1 MTDYAT
7 SQAAPRSGVKFKH
20 ILLLLLIA
28 FIGGGIATWWL
39 AKEYGYLDQPTAVT
53 SNDASSASMAPADSN
68 VLPVLP
74 SGSTGG
80 EIDSRLNQINAD
92 AAAASGNAARAE
104 SLLVAFAARRAID
117 SGAPL
122 GYLTD
127 QLRLR
132 FGATQPQAVST
143 IIAAS
148 QAPVTIEMLHAE
160 LKGLEPALLTGS
172 REDGIWNTVKR
183 EMSELFVLR
192 KDGAPSPAPTQRL
205 ERAQTFVEAG
215 NMTGAMAEISAMP
228 GAAAAQSWLIRA
240 KRYSDARKALD
251 RLERGALVAPIA
263 APPVALPAPVQ
274 EVAPELPT
282 DVTAE

>member
-1 MTDYAT
+1 MSDYAT
-7 SQAAPRSGVKFKH
+7 TQTAPRTGMKFKH
-20 ILLLLLIA
+20 VLIMLLIA
-28 FIGGGIATWWL
+28 FIGGGVAVWWL
-39 AKEYGYLDQPTAVT
+39 ADEYGYLDRAIPALSEVSQAQPTAPMA
-53 SNDASSASMAPADSN
+53 SNMAPA
-68 VLPVLP
+68 VAPVTLD
-74 SGSTGG
+74 GT
-80 EIDSRLNQINAD
+80 EDRLNQINAD

-122 GYLTD
+122 GYLAD

-132 FGATQPQAVST
+132 FGTSQPQAVSN
-143 IIAAS
+143 IISAS
-148 QAPVTIEMLHAE
+148 QAPVTLEMLRVE
-160 LKGLEPALLTGS
+160 LKGLEPALLTGNS
-172 REDGIWNTVKR
+172 DAGIWTSVKR

-215 NMTGAMAEISAMP
+215 NMPAAMAEVSSMP
-228 GAAAAQSWLIRA
+228 GAAAAQSWLVRA

-263 APPVALPAPVQ
+263 APAILPSPPMLDEAQPPLSKGAVEQ
-274 EVAPELPT
+274 
-282 DVTAE
+282 